1 EAGEQ
6 LRHQPAG
13 ERGYRWLRQLA
24 ERVLRREV
32 KRIRKGALRGLAGS
46 PAAATERLPDLIA
59 DPRTPIPDELA
70 ESDGFQRAIARL
82 LGRLPAGLR
91 EPFLLVVADGYDR
104 D

>member
-1 EAGEQ
+1 MA
-6 LRHQPAG
+6 RHP
-13 ERGYRWLRQLA
+13 A
-24 ERVLRREV
+24 ERL
-32 KRIRKGALRGLAGS
+32 
-46 PAAATERLPDLIA
+46 A

-104 D
+104 DDVAALEGLQPAEVTRRVARASRFLKRCLAAELGPVDLDPEALV